1 LDELQLRTQDSYNG
15 RIDDKRIEA
24 DCMSGTLDFI
34 DKPILVSSEERLRVA
49 LTPSALAGLLQYAQT
64 PDSPQRPS

>member
-1 LDELQLRTQDSYNG
+1 MNCSYERKTAYNG

-34 DKPILVSSEERLRVA
+34 DKPILDSSEERLRVA
-49 LTPSALAGLLQYAQT
+49 ADALCARRAFQYAQT
-64 PDSPQRPS
+64 PDSPQRPP